1 MSANPSGSNP
11 FATNYSGGGVGLRT
25 ADPAASIGT
34 SQMMQPGQYT
44 SYQTPPW
51 ISSGLSQS
59 IMPIQN
65 YPVQNYG
72 RWNWNNGA
80 YNGQGMSAS
89 GWPNP
94 QSITSPYGMPQGGGF
109 FGGGQQMYGAPG
121 GVPQFPGGTGGQMAG
136 AGGFTASGT
145 DQRFKSQAG
154 LDRYTQ
160 NQAMQTALRD
170 PAQVQSAAASFAQ
183 MDPAMQA
190 QYLQNN
196 PQMQAALVKQGL
208 LSNSTINNL
217 LGGSIYQSQS
227 GQPLKAY

>member
-1 MSANPSGSNP
+1 MA
-11 FATNYSGGGVGLRT
+11 
-25 ADPAASIGT
+25 
-34 SQMMQPGQYT
+34 QPGQYT
-44 SYQTPPW
+44 PYQQPNWLT
-51 ISSGLSQS
+51 SGLQAANQ
-59 IMPIQN
+59 PLVN
-65 YPVQNYG
+65 YPTQNFG

-89 GWPNP
+89 GWPSP
-94 QSITSPYGMPQGGGF
+94 QSITQPYGMPGQQQWPSSQGFPPGIMPQQGGV
-109 FGGGQQMYGAPG
+109 GG
-121 GVPQFPGGTGGQMAG
+121 AG
-136 AGGFTASGT
+136 AGGFTAPGT

-183 MDPAMQA
+183 MAPAMQA

-196 PQMQAALVKQGL
+196 PQMQAMMVKQGL

-217 LGGSIYQSQS
+217 LGGSIYQSQA
-227 GQPLKAY
+227 GQPLAKY